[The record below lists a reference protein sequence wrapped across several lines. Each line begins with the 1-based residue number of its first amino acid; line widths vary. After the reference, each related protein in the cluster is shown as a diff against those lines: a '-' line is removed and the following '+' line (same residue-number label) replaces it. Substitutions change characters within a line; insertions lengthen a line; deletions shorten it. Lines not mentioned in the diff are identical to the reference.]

1 MARKKSKFLSEE
13 QKKAI
18 GRRIR
23 EIRGFDLNQ
32 DEFADVL
39 GITQTAVSK
48 LEKGRVL
55 PTVEIL
61 IRLSN
66 YSGKSIDW
74 ILRGD

>member
-1 MARKKSKFLSEE
+1 MARKKSQLLNEE

-23 EIRGFDLNQ
+23 ESRGFDLNQ
-32 DEFADVL
+32 EEFAKVF

-61 IRLSN
+61 IRLSD
-66 YSGKSIDW
+66 YSGRSIDW
-74 ILRGD
+74 ILRGK